1 MLACRRSFSSC
12 CRSSSCMPS
21 RIESEDSDSMAELA
35 DGYSGKEGMAK
46 DD

>member
-1 MLACRRSFSSC
+1 MFACLRSFSSC
-12 CRSSSCMPS
+12 CRSSSCIPS
-21 RIESEDSDSMAELA
+21 KIESEDSDSMAELA